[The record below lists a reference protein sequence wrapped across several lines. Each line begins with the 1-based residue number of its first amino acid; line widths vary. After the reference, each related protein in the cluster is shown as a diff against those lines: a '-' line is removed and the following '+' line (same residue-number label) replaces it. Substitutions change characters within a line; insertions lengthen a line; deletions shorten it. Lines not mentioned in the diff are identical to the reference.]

1 MRQLCPLEN
10 LSSISVQILDSAQG
24 TTGNCQ
30 PAQANPFA
38 KSIPPH
44 RVSLLEGDVMP
55 TEAVNAW
62 LGGEGE
68 TEGLAQGPKAE
79 SGHG

>member
-1 MRQLCPLEN
+1 MVNQHRPGQPLCQ
-10 LSSISVQILDSAQG
+10 VY
-24 TTGNCQ
+24 
-30 PAQANPFA
+30 
-38 KSIPPH
+38 PPH
-44 RVSLLEGDVMP
+44 RLSLLEGDVMP